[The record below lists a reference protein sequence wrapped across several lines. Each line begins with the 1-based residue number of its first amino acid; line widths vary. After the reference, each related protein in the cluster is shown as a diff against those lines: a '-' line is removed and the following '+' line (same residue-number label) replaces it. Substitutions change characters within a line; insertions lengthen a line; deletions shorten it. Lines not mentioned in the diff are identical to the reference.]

1 MGQHQG
7 LLSETYI
14 QTVRRQ
20 TLCLMH
26 ELEAKTGVTV
36 SPGSVLCAW
45 ALRHA
50 GWLLNRFQPA
60 SGQGGQTPFELRFE
74 RRYAGK
80 LVPFGTT
87 VFARTLPGRPK
98 GIAQFEKAIFLGKSE
113 ASGTRVAR
121 TVRRSVTPY
130 QAESLFKVRGVP
142 WNFQQDRW
150 SEAEVPK
157 HHARTRNSI
166 LC

>member
-1 MGQHQG
+1 
-7 LLSETYI
+7 
-14 QTVRRQ
+14 
-20 TLCLMH
+20 MH
-26 ELEAKTGVTV
+26 KLEAKTGVTV
-36 SPGSVLCAW
+36 SPGSVPCAW

-60 SGQGGQTPFELRFE
+60 SGQGGQTPVELRFE

-113 ASGTRVAR
+113 ALDSFLVGTISGTRVAR

-130 QAESLFKVRGVP
+130 QAESLLKVKGVP
-142 WNFQQDRW
+142 WNFQQ
-150 SEAEVPK
+150 ETLE
-157 HHARTRNSI
+157 
-166 LC
+166 